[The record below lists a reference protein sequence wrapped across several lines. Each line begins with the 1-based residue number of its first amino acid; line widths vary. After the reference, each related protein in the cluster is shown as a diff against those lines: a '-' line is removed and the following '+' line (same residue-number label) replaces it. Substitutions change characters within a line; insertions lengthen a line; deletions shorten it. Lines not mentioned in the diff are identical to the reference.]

1 MVTERHGLDRLDEA
15 AVRQLHVLADE
26 LHACQ
31 LERDAA
37 LSILAEV
44 VRAFDGRVPHDP
56 DKILARA
63 HELVVVPIERAG
75 ADGLARAIDERA
87 RKHAAECERLGAEL
101 RRQAVSN
108 GWSQ

>member
-1 MVTERHGLDRLDEA
+1 MGNERHGINRLDEA
-15 AVRQLHVLADE
+15 AVRVVNALADE

-63 HELVVVPIERAG
+63 RELVVVPIERAG
-75 ADGLARAIDERA
+75 AAGLSIAIDGRA
-87 RKHAAECERLGAEL
+87 REHAAECARLGEKL
-101 RRQAVSN
+101 RQAWEQRNN
-108 GWSQ
+108 G

>member
-1 MVTERHGLDRLDEA
+1 MSERHGIDRLDEA
-15 AVRQLHVLADE
+15 AVRVVNVLADE

-44 VRAFDGRVPHDP
+44 VRAFDGHVSHDL

-63 HELVVVPIERAG
+63 HELVVVPIETAG
-75 ADGLARAIDERA
+75 AAGLARAIDGRA
-87 RKHAAECERLGAEL
+87 REHAAECARLGEQL
-101 RRQAVSN
+101 RRQAAQQN
-108 GWSQ
+108 NR